1 VPNLDAVIKWFD
13 ENSVSYVKRP
23 EQGKM
28 KNVAFIKDPDGY
40 WIEILVRCVKEQPPR
55 RRCGKGVIPTGR

>member
-1 VPNLDAVIKWFD
+1 MTAKLYGIKNCDTMKKAWTWLDQHGVA
-13 ENSVSYVKRP
+13 YVKRP

-40 WIEILVRCVKEQPPR
+40 WIEIVEAARLKAL
-55 RRCGKGVIPTGR
+55 GS